1 MKTIGIILR
10 AFNATYKDTPIYGI
24 TTEITKYLRKYD
36 VNVISIPIIF
46 ETEEKELELE
56 RVKRVIDM
64 CDGIIFPGGIK
75 IFEFDSK
82 VVRYCYDINKPT
94 LGVCL
99 GMQIIG
105 KTFDGC
111 VKTLDNKNHNR
122 EDKYVHKVVINK
134 NSKLYKILQVDE
146 ILVNSRHNNYVEKT
160 SLVCSAK
167 SEDGIIEAIE
177 DKSKDFFI
185 GIQWHPESL
194 FEDENSTKIFD
205 YFIRK
210 IKK

>member
-10 AFNATYKDTPIYGI
+10 AFNATYKDTPLYGI

-36 VNVISIPIIF
+36 VNVIAIPIIF
-46 ETEEKELELE
+46 EAEEKKLEFE
-56 RVKRVIDM
+56 RVKRIIDM

-75 IFEFDSK
+75 IFEFDSEI
-82 VVRYCYDINKPT
+82 VRYCYEIDKPT
-94 LGVCL
+94 LGLCL
-99 GMQIIG
+99 GMQIMG

-111 VKTLDNKNHNR
+111 IKTLDNQNHNKS
-122 EDKYVHKVVINK
+122 DKYVHKVIINRD
-134 NSKLYKILQVDE
+134 SKLYEILQEDE

-167 SEDGIIEAIE
+167 SEEGRIEAVE
-177 DKSKDFFI
+177 DGTKKFFI

-194 FEDENSTKIFD
+194 LEDENSAKIFD
-205 YFIRK
+205 YFISK
-210 IKK
+210 FNE